1 MTPNVLLSFPETLY
15 LRSIRSFLTIVQR
28 GGPTRVV
35 LDLRDDPGTPRGL
48 RLTAGAVAH
57 VGLVGWVGGAG
68 TAAREEGEY
77 DGTGTE

>member
-48 RLTAGAVAH
+48 RLTAGAVAD

-68 TAAREEGEY
+68 MTTREEGED